1 MKKRKKWCTLHSMKW
16 FWQKKN
22 KADALQKAYEKK
34 MQEAMTAQRSGNIQ
48 KYSQLNEEAE
58 AILALIQKEKA

>member
-1 MKKRKKWCTLHSMKW
+1 MKW

>member
-1 MKKRKKWCTLHSMKW
+1 MDNLWDGTKMKW

-22 KADALQKAYEKK
+22 KAGKLQKAYEKK

-48 KYSQLNEEAE
+48 KYAQLNEEAE
-58 AILALIQKEKA
+58 AILAEMREAKA